1 MPSRM
6 EPVIIRS
13 QPLTSSSKL
22 VPRALFHRSRRQGHT
37 RLYRLP
43 SSAKRTESKLPA
55 FPIFPFVFLQPGV
68 RSFRMDDTGKVH
80 VSGYIEPNVL
90 LKCLRKNGKE
100 AHLVHWQYGECST
113 NLYQNNSYQN
123 SGFQRGGY
131 QNSGYHQG
139 GYGGYDNNNGNASKW
154 GFFQI
159 VNHGVPYHV
168 LDDVKD
174 ATRKFFALPAE
185 EKLKY
190 SKEKSVTTS
199 IRFGTSFI
207 PEAEKALEWKDYLSL
222 FFVSDDEAA
231 TLWPSVCRNQ
241 ALEYIKS
248 SKLVVKKLLMILLNG
263 LNVKEI
269 DEAKES
275 KLMGSKRINLN
286 YYPKCP
292 NPELTVGVGRHS
304 DVSTLTILLQDE
316 IGGLYV
322 RNMDTMKWIHVPPV
336 SGSLVINVGDA
347 LQIISNGKYKSVE
360 HRVSANGSSNRI
372 SVPIFVNPRPS
383 DVIGP
388 LQELIDSGEKPLYK
402 NVVYSDYVKHFF
414 RKAHDGKATIDF
426 AKMKAILRKDKC
438 LAAIGERPA
447 EVTDYSKWDEMD
459 GNAIANL
466 HLALADG
473 VLSSIEEKEKRQKE
487 IWE

>member
-1 MPSRM
+1 M
-6 EPVIIRS
+6 EKKHIWCIGNMENVQPICIKTIVIKTVAFKGVVIK
-13 QPLTSSSKL
+13 TVAIIK
-22 VPRALFHRSRRQGHT
+22 VVMEAIIIT
-37 RLYRLP
+37 
-43 SSAKRTESKLPA
+43 TETQA
-55 FPIFPFVFLQPGV
+55 
-68 RSFRMDDTGKVH
+68 
-80 VSGYIEPNVL
+80 SG
-90 LKCLRKNGKE
+90 
-100 AHLVHWQYGECST
+100 A
-113 NLYQNNSYQN
+113 
-123 SGFQRGGY
+123 
-131 QNSGYHQG
+131 
-139 GYGGYDNNNGNASKW
+139 
-154 GFFQI
+154 FFQI

-190 SKEKSVTTS
+190 SKEKSVTNS
-199 IRFGTSFI
+199 IRFGTSFT

-248 SKLVVKKLLMILLNG
+248 SKLVIKKLLMILLNG

-275 KLMGSKRINLN
+275 KLMGSKRINKILS
-286 YYPKCP
+286 KRFLTQ
-292 NPELTVGVGRHS
+292 ELTVGVGRHS

-426 AKMKAILRKDKC
+426 AK
-438 LAAIGERPA
+438 
-447 EVTDYSKWDEMD
+447 V
-459 GNAIANL
+459 
-466 HLALADG
+466 
-473 VLSSIEEKEKRQKE
+473 
-487 IWE
+487 